1 MKKGMTLIFSAF
13 LLAASAFGIAACGDK
28 KTDTVSDDIV
38 NGGFEQGVG
47 DLTGW
52 TKTGS
57 AFSQY
62 GVVNTDK
69 VGNVVVGKVG
79 NNFFSGYEAGN
90 PQFTGTLTSDT
101 FKLGGTGKIGFLL
114 GAGKNGDKCYV
125 EFYEEGNDTPLLKIT
140 NTAFNAPYVTDHLI
154 RNIADLSEYVGKNIY
169 IKVTDNDKGD
179 AEEYSYV
186 NLDDFKVYQTEA
198 EVEAAQKE
206 RDDKLAEIG
215 APEFSEDPTE
225 TTIKNGDFED
235 GMNNWLVLEG
245 NTFGPSVIG
254 DASELFWNTRS
265 FNAEGEKFLN
275 GYKDDESFT
284 GAVRSTKFTLAGDGI
299 ISLLLG
305 GSGQDDIYVAV
316 CDGETDEELFVVSPA
331 EHFKDPELSENMLRK
346 YIDARAYIGKVLY
359 IKIVDGAASPFGAIT
374 VDSVRVSMTEE
385 ETVALMQ
392 QDYAWAQGLPAED
405 VSASATQKYYNDY
418 DYPYE
423 LPVLRFATAAANR
436 AVKASETPADL
447 TQFLAD
453 VVPAYGGIP
462 AEEIAVSIVK
472 VAFGEQEFT
481 SGFDAFDLSEAGVY
495 TVTYQAVYESLSLS
509 ATFTVEVTDEYS
521 IMNGGF
527 ETGSLAGWTY
537 EQGTGN
543 GQIAGDAAVSSATEW
558 WVQRMPYNKVGTY
571 HFDGW
576 AANATESNT
585 YWLRSSV
592 FTLGGSGWISF
603 KMGGNAAVVKVFKED
618 GTRIGEFVNTAFA
631 DVAFP
636 NIDEGCRLATMTTF
650 AANLSDYSGE
660 RLYIEL
666 HDVSASGWAV
676 AFFDDIITYYETAP
690 DVASLSDTVQ
700 FYKKVDGVQQEEP
713 TSYNI
718 PWVIAANTAD
728 QLIIVD
734 PAQNVTTETKT
745 VDLNTYLSGVSAT
758 ILGQTVS
765 GVLVDIV
772 KVSDG
777 EQDVTEG
784 FDSFLLET
792 GKTYIVSYKVSDPA
806 SGKFA
811 EATFSIVVTSS
822 YQIING
828 DFETGDLTGWTI
840 VEGEGVSVSNAKVFW
855 ERDANFFDMNGET
868 VQYYMQEGNYFLVTD
883 EAKTVVIKS
892 SDFVVEGDGIIAFKF
907 GIAKNAVSY
916 VALCDAQ
923 TDEELIK
930 VDNTAYFNDPLTA
943 QALLR
948 RFMDAGDYV
957 GREVYVKVVD
967 GATSD
972 FGFLNFDDLRVNLSE
987 TEAQELIDAEKEW
1000 ASSYRQDVLDS
1011 SEEMG
1016 SRTKEIIQ
1024 AIRNYYVQLALPA
1037 SEESAN

>member
-316 CDGETDEELFVVSPA
+316 CDGETDKELFVVSPA

-346 YIDARAYIGKVLY
+346 YIDASAYIEKVLY

-418 DYPYE
+418 NYPYE

-436 AVKASETPADL
+436 AVKASETPAVL
-447 TQFLAD
+447 TEFLAD
-453 VVPAYGGIP
+453 VVPAYGSIP
-462 AEEIAVSIVK
+462 AQEIAVSIVK

-481 SGFDAFDLSEAGVY
+481 SGFDAFDLSKTGVY
-495 TVTYQAVYESLSLS
+495 TVTYQAVYETLSLS
-509 ATFTVEVTDEYS
+509 ATFTVEVTDEYH

-527 ETGSLAGWTY
+527 ETG
-537 EQGTGN
+537 
-543 GQIAGDAAVSSATEW
+543 AAVSNAVEW
-558 WVQRMPYNKVGTY
+558 WGERMPYNKVGTY

-650 AANLSDYSGE
+650 AADLSDYLGE

-700 FYKKVDGVQQEEP
+700 FYKKVDDVQQEEP

-777 EQDVTEG
+777 AQDVTEG

-792 GKTYIVSYKVSDPA
+792 GKTYTVSYRVSDPA

-828 DFETGDLTGWTI
+828 DFETGDLTGWS
-840 VEGEGVSVSNAKVFW
+840 VEEGTAFADVNVFGDTDCWNGSYWQGANEAGKGVLRSSVFTLGGTGKISFRLGGGNNAEATYISVKKTDGTEVARFTNTKQEPYKDGAGMGEQYMWVYVF
-855 ERDANFFDMNGET
+855 DLTA
-868 VQYYMQEGNYFLVTD
+868 VASL
-883 EAKTVVIKS
+883 
-892 SDFVVEGDGIIAFKF
+892 GDQLYIEI
-907 GIAKNAVSY
+907 
-916 VALCDAQ
+916 
-923 TDEELIK
+923 
-930 VDNTAYFNDPLTA
+930 VDNAESGWGLLFVDDIKTYHTEETYAALGMQDTDYFVAEN
-943 QALLR
+943 
-948 RFMDAGDYV
+948 
-957 GREVYVKVVD
+957 KVP
-967 GATSD
+967 
-972 FGFLNFDDLRVNLSE
+972 N
-987 TEAQELIDAEKEW
+987 
-1000 ASSYRQDVLDS
+1000 
-1011 SEEMG
+1011 
-1016 SRTKEIIQ
+1016 
-1024 AIRNYYVQLALPA
+1024 
-1037 SEESAN
+1037 

>member
-305 GSGQDDIYVAV
+305 GSGQDDIYVSV
-316 CDGETDEELFVVSPA
+316 CDGETDKELFVVSPA

-346 YIDARAYIGKVLY
+346 YIDASAYIGKVLY

-418 DYPYE
+418 NYPYE

-447 TQFLAD
+447 TKFLAD
-453 VVPAYGGIP
+453 VVPAYGSIP

-558 WVQRMPYNKVGTY
+558 WGERLPYNKVGTY

-650 AANLSDYSGE
+650 AADLSDYLGE

-676 AFFDDIITYYETAP
+676 AFFDDIITYYETTP

-777 EQDVTEG
+777 AQDVTEG

-792 GKTYIVSYKVSDPA
+792 GKTYTVSYRVSDPV

-828 DFETGDLTGWTI
+828 DFETGDLTGWS
-840 VEGEGVSVSNAKVFW
+840 VEEGTAFADVNVFGDTDCW
-855 ERDANFFDMNGET
+855 NGSYN
-868 VQYYMQEGNYFLVTD
+868 QQGNYHLDGWQGANEAGKGVLRSSVFTLGGTGKISFRLGGGNNAEATYISVKKTD
-883 EAKTVVIKS
+883 GTEVARFTNTKQEPYNGGAGMGEQYMWVYVFDLTAVAS
-892 SDFVVEGDGIIAFKF
+892 LGDQLYIEI
-907 GIAKNAVSY
+907 
-916 VALCDAQ
+916 
-923 TDEELIK
+923 
-930 VDNTAYFNDPLTA
+930 VDNAESGWGLLFVDDIKTYHTEETYAALGMQDTDYFVAEN
-943 QALLR
+943 
-948 RFMDAGDYV
+948 
-957 GREVYVKVVD
+957 KVP
-967 GATSD
+967 
-972 FGFLNFDDLRVNLSE
+972 N
-987 TEAQELIDAEKEW
+987 
-1000 ASSYRQDVLDS
+1000 
-1011 SEEMG
+1011 
-1016 SRTKEIIQ
+1016 
-1024 AIRNYYVQLALPA
+1024 
-1037 SEESAN
+1037 

>member
-1 MKKGMTLIFSAF
+1 M
-13 LLAASAFGIAACGDK
+13 
-28 KTDTVSDDIV
+28 
-38 NGGFEQGVG
+38 
-47 DLTGW
+47 
-52 TKTGS
+52 
-57 AFSQY
+57 
-62 GVVNTDK
+62 
-69 VGNVVVGKVG
+69 
-79 NNFFSGYEAGN
+79 
-90 PQFTGTLTSDT
+90 
-101 FKLGGTGKIGFLL
+101 
-114 GAGKNGDKCYV
+114 
-125 EFYEEGNDTPLLKIT
+125 
-140 NTAFNAPYVTDHLI
+140 
-154 RNIADLSEYVGKNIY
+154 
-169 IKVTDNDKGD
+169 
-179 AEEYSYV
+179 
-186 NLDDFKVYQTEA
+186 
-198 EVEAAQKE
+198 
-206 RDDKLAEIG
+206 
-215 APEFSEDPTE
+215 PEFSEDPTE

-316 CDGETDEELFVVSPA
+316 CDGETDKELFVVSPA

-346 YIDARAYIGKVLY
+346 YIDASAYIGKVLY

-418 DYPYE
+418 NYPYE

-447 TQFLAD
+447 TEFLAD
-453 VVPAYGGIP
+453 VVPAYGSIP

-481 SGFDAFDLSEAGVY
+481 SGFDAFDLSKTGVY
-495 TVTYQAVYESLSLS
+495 TVTYQAVYETLSLS
-509 ATFTVEVTDEYS
+509 ATFTVEVTDEYH

-527 ETGSLAGWTY
+527 ETGSLAGWTF

-543 GQIAGDAAVSSATEW
+543 GQIAGDAAVSNAVEW
-558 WVQRMPYNKVGTY
+558 WGERMPYNKVGTY

-650 AANLSDYSGE
+650 AADLSDYLGE

-777 EQDVTEG
+777 AQDVTEG

-792 GKTYIVSYKVSDPA
+792 GKTYTVSYRVSDPA

-828 DFETGDLTGWTI
+828 DFETGDLTGWS
-840 VEGEGVSVSNAKVFW
+840 VEEGTAFADVNVFGDTDCW
-855 ERDANFFDMNGET
+855 NGSYN
-868 VQYYMQEGNYFLVTD
+868 QQGNYHLDGWQGANEAGKGVLRSSVFTLGGTGKISFRLGGGNNAEATYISVKKTD
-883 EAKTVVIKS
+883 GTEVARFTNTKQEPYNGGAGMGEQYMWVYVFDLTAVAS
-892 SDFVVEGDGIIAFKF
+892 LGDQLYIEI
-907 GIAKNAVSY
+907 
-916 VALCDAQ
+916 
-923 TDEELIK
+923 
-930 VDNTAYFNDPLTA
+930 VDNAESGWGLLFVDDIKTYHTEETYAALGMQDTDYFVAEN
-943 QALLR
+943 
-948 RFMDAGDYV
+948 
-957 GREVYVKVVD
+957 KVP
-967 GATSD
+967 
-972 FGFLNFDDLRVNLSE
+972 N
-987 TEAQELIDAEKEW
+987 
-1000 ASSYRQDVLDS
+1000 
-1011 SEEMG
+1011 
-1016 SRTKEIIQ
+1016 
-1024 AIRNYYVQLALPA
+1024 
-1037 SEESAN
+1037 

>member
-1 MKKGMTLIFSAF
+1 M
-13 LLAASAFGIAACGDK
+13 
-28 KTDTVSDDIV
+28 
-38 NGGFEQGVG
+38 
-47 DLTGW
+47 
-52 TKTGS
+52 
-57 AFSQY
+57 
-62 GVVNTDK
+62 
-69 VGNVVVGKVG
+69 
-79 NNFFSGYEAGN
+79 
-90 PQFTGTLTSDT
+90 
-101 FKLGGTGKIGFLL
+101 
-114 GAGKNGDKCYV
+114 
-125 EFYEEGNDTPLLKIT
+125 
-140 NTAFNAPYVTDHLI
+140 
-154 RNIADLSEYVGKNIY
+154 
-169 IKVTDNDKGD
+169 
-179 AEEYSYV
+179 
-186 NLDDFKVYQTEA
+186 
-198 EVEAAQKE
+198 
-206 RDDKLAEIG
+206 
-215 APEFSEDPTE
+215 PEFSEDPTE

-245 NTFGPSVIG
+245 NNFGPSVIG

-316 CDGETDEELFVVSPA
+316 CDGETDKELFVVSPA

-346 YIDARAYIGKVLY
+346 YIDASAYIGKVLY

-418 DYPYE
+418 NYPYE

-447 TQFLAD
+447 TEFLAD
-453 VVPAYGGIP
+453 VVPAYGSIP

-481 SGFDAFDLSEAGVY
+481 SGFDAFDLSKTGVY
-495 TVTYQAVYESLSLS
+495 TVTYQAVYETLSLS
-509 ATFTVEVTDEYS
+509 ATFTVEVTDEYH

-527 ETGSLAGWTY
+527 ETGSLAGWTF

-543 GQIAGDAAVSSATEW
+543 GQIAGDAAVSNAVEW
-558 WVQRMPYNKVGTY
+558 WGERMPYNKVGTY

-650 AANLSDYSGE
+650 AADLSDYLGE

-777 EQDVTEG
+777 AQDVTEG

-792 GKTYIVSYKVSDPA
+792 GKTYTVSYRVSDPA

-828 DFETGDLTGWTI
+828 DFETGDLTGWS
-840 VEGEGVSVSNAKVFW
+840 VEEGTAFADVNVFGDTDCW
-855 ERDANFFDMNGET
+855 NGSYN
-868 VQYYMQEGNYFLVTD
+868 QQGNYHLDGWQGANEAGKGVLRSSVFTLGGTGKISFRLGGGNNAEATYISVKKTD
-883 EAKTVVIKS
+883 GTEVARFTNTKQEPYNGGAGMGEQYMWVYVFDLTAVAS
-892 SDFVVEGDGIIAFKF
+892 LGDQLYIEI
-907 GIAKNAVSY
+907 
-916 VALCDAQ
+916 
-923 TDEELIK
+923 
-930 VDNTAYFNDPLTA
+930 VDNAESGWGLLFVDDIKTYHTEETYAALGMQDTDYFVAEN
-943 QALLR
+943 
-948 RFMDAGDYV
+948 
-957 GREVYVKVVD
+957 KVP
-967 GATSD
+967 
-972 FGFLNFDDLRVNLSE
+972 N
-987 TEAQELIDAEKEW
+987 
-1000 ASSYRQDVLDS
+1000 
-1011 SEEMG
+1011 
-1016 SRTKEIIQ
+1016 
-1024 AIRNYYVQLALPA
+1024 
-1037 SEESAN
+1037 

>member
-28 KTDTVSDDIV
+28 KTDTVSDDIVSDDIV

-140 NTAFNAPYVTDHLI
+140 NTAFNAPCVTDHLI

-316 CDGETDEELFVVSPA
+316 CDGETDKELFVVSPA

-346 YIDARAYIGKVLY
+346 YIDASAYIGKVLY

-418 DYPYE
+418 KYPYE

-436 AVKASETPADL
+436 AVKASEKPADL
-447 TQFLAD
+447 TEFLAD
-453 VVPAYGGIP
+453 VVPAYGSIP

-481 SGFDAFDLSEAGVY
+481 SGFDAFDLSKTGVY
-495 TVTYQAVYESLSLS
+495 TVTYQAVYETLSLS
-509 ATFTVEVTDEYS
+509 ATFTVEVTDEYH
-521 IMNGGF
+521 IM
-527 ETGSLAGWTY
+527 
-537 EQGTGN
+537 
-543 GQIAGDAAVSSATEW
+543 
-558 WVQRMPYNKVGTY
+558 
-571 HFDGW
+571 
-576 AANATESNT
+576 
-585 YWLRSSV
+585 
-592 FTLGGSGWISF
+592 
-603 KMGGNAAVVKVFKED
+603 
-618 GTRIGEFVNTAFA
+618 
-631 DVAFP
+631 
-636 NIDEGCRLATMTTF
+636 
-650 AANLSDYSGE
+650 
-660 RLYIEL
+660 
-666 HDVSASGWAV
+666 
-676 AFFDDIITYYETAP
+676 
-690 DVASLSDTVQ
+690 
-700 FYKKVDGVQQEEP
+700 
-713 TSYNI
+713 
-718 PWVIAANTAD
+718 
-728 QLIIVD
+728 
-734 PAQNVTTETKT
+734 
-745 VDLNTYLSGVSAT
+745 
-758 ILGQTVS
+758 
-765 GVLVDIV
+765 
-772 KVSDG
+772 
-777 EQDVTEG
+777 
-784 FDSFLLET
+784 
-792 GKTYIVSYKVSDPA
+792 
-806 SGKFA
+806 
-811 EATFSIVVTSS
+811 
-822 YQIING
+822 NG

-892 SDFVVEGDGIIAFKF
+892 SDFVVKGDGIIAFKF

>member
-215 APEFSEDPTE
+215 APEFSEDPTK

-316 CDGETDEELFVVSPA
+316 CDGETDKELFVVSPA

-346 YIDARAYIGKVLY
+346 YIDASAYIGKVLY

-374 VDSVRVSMTEE
+374 VDSVRVSMTEK

-418 DYPYE
+418 KYPYE

-436 AVKASETPADL
+436 AVKASKTPADL
-447 TQFLAD
+447 TEFLAD
-453 VVPAYGGIP
+453 VVPAYGSIP
-462 AEEIAVSIVK
+462 AKEIAVSIVK

-481 SGFDAFDLSEAGVY
+481 SGFDAFDLSKTGVY

-527 ETGSLAGWTY
+527 ETGDLTGWSVEEGTAFADVNVFGDTDCWNGSY
-537 EQGTGN
+537 NQQGN
-543 GQIAGDAAVSSATEW
+543 
-558 WVQRMPYNKVGTY
+558 Y
-571 HFDGW
+571 HLDGW
-576 AANATESNT
+576 QGANEAGKGV
-585 YWLRSSV
+585 LRSSV
-592 FTLGGSGWISF
+592 FTLGGTGKISF
-603 KMGGNAAVVKVFKED
+603 RLGGGNNAEATYISVKKTD
-618 GTRIGEFVNTAFA
+618 GTEVARFTNTKQEPYNGGAGMGEQYMWVYVFDLTA
-631 DVAFP
+631 VASLG
-636 NIDEGCRLATMTTF
+636 DQ
-650 AANLSDYSGE
+650 
-660 RLYIEL
+660 LYIEIV
-666 HDVSASGWAV
+666 DNAESGWGLLFV
-676 AFFDDIITYYETAP
+676 DDI
-690 DVASLSDTVQ
+690 
-700 FYKKVDGVQQEEP
+700 
-713 TSYNI
+713 
-718 PWVIAANTAD
+718 
-728 QLIIVD
+728 
-734 PAQNVTTETKT
+734 
-745 VDLNTYLSGVSAT
+745 
-758 ILGQTVS
+758 
-765 GVLVDIV
+765 
-772 KVSDG
+772 
-777 EQDVTEG
+777 
-784 FDSFLLET
+784 
-792 GKTYIVSYKVSDPA
+792 KTYHTEETYAALGMQDTDYFVAENKVP
-806 SGKFA
+806 
-811 EATFSIVVTSS
+811 
-822 YQIING
+822 N
-828 DFETGDLTGWTI
+828 
-840 VEGEGVSVSNAKVFW
+840 
-855 ERDANFFDMNGET
+855 
-868 VQYYMQEGNYFLVTD
+868 
-883 EAKTVVIKS
+883 
-892 SDFVVEGDGIIAFKF
+892 
-907 GIAKNAVSY
+907 
-916 VALCDAQ
+916 
-923 TDEELIK
+923 
-930 VDNTAYFNDPLTA
+930 
-943 QALLR
+943 
-948 RFMDAGDYV
+948 
-957 GREVYVKVVD
+957 
-967 GATSD
+967 
-972 FGFLNFDDLRVNLSE
+972 
-987 TEAQELIDAEKEW
+987 
-1000 ASSYRQDVLDS
+1000 
-1011 SEEMG
+1011 
-1016 SRTKEIIQ
+1016 
-1024 AIRNYYVQLALPA
+1024 
-1037 SEESAN
+1037 

>member
-140 NTAFNAPYVTDHLI
+140 NTAFNAPHVTDHLI

-225 TTIKNGDFED
+225 TTIKNGNFED
-235 GMNNWLVLEG
+235 GMNDWLVLEG

-316 CDGETDEELFVVSPA
+316 CDGETDEELSVVSPA

-346 YIDARAYIGKVLY
+346 YIDASKYIGKVLY

-436 AVKASETPADL
+436 AVKASKTPADL

-462 AEEIAVSIVK
+462 AKEIAVSIVK

-481 SGFDAFDLSEAGVY
+481 SGFDAFVLSKTGVY
-495 TVTYQAVYESLSLS
+495 TVTYQAVYETLSLS
-509 ATFTVEVTDEYS
+509 ATFTVEVTDEYH
-521 IMNGGF
+521 IM
-527 ETGSLAGWTY
+527 
-537 EQGTGN
+537 
-543 GQIAGDAAVSSATEW
+543 
-558 WVQRMPYNKVGTY
+558 
-571 HFDGW
+571 
-576 AANATESNT
+576 
-585 YWLRSSV
+585 
-592 FTLGGSGWISF
+592 
-603 KMGGNAAVVKVFKED
+603 
-618 GTRIGEFVNTAFA
+618 
-631 DVAFP
+631 
-636 NIDEGCRLATMTTF
+636 
-650 AANLSDYSGE
+650 
-660 RLYIEL
+660 
-666 HDVSASGWAV
+666 
-676 AFFDDIITYYETAP
+676 
-690 DVASLSDTVQ
+690 
-700 FYKKVDGVQQEEP
+700 
-713 TSYNI
+713 
-718 PWVIAANTAD
+718 
-728 QLIIVD
+728 
-734 PAQNVTTETKT
+734 
-745 VDLNTYLSGVSAT
+745 
-758 ILGQTVS
+758 
-765 GVLVDIV
+765 
-772 KVSDG
+772 
-777 EQDVTEG
+777 
-784 FDSFLLET
+784 
-792 GKTYIVSYKVSDPA
+792 
-806 SGKFA
+806 
-811 EATFSIVVTSS
+811 
-822 YQIING
+822 NG

-840 VEGEGVSVSNAKVFW
+840 VKGEGVSVSNAKVFW
-855 ERDANFFDMNGET
+855 ERDANFFDMNGKT

-892 SDFVVEGDGIIAFKF
+892 SDFVVKGDGIIAFKF

-923 TDEELIK
+923 TGKELIK
-930 VDNTAYFNDPLTA
+930 VDNTAHFNDPLTA

-987 TEAQELIDAEKEW
+987 TEAQELINAEKEW

-1024 AIRNYYVQLALPA
+1024 TIRNYYAQLALPA

>member
-316 CDGETDEELFVVSPA
+316 CDGETDKELFVVSPA

-346 YIDARAYIGKVLY
+346 YIDASAYIGKVLY

-418 DYPYE
+418 NYPYE
-423 LPVLRFATAAANR
+423 LPVLRFATVAANR

-447 TQFLAD
+447 TEFLAD
-453 VVPAYGGIP
+453 VVPAYGSIP

-481 SGFDAFDLSEAGVY
+481 SGFDAFDLSKTGVY
-495 TVTYQAVYESLSLS
+495 TVTYQAVYETLSLS
-509 ATFTVEVTDEYS
+509 ATFTVEVTDEYH

-543 GQIAGDAAVSSATEW
+543 GQIAGDAAVSNAVEW
-558 WVQRMPYNKVGTY
+558 WGERMPYNKVGTY

-650 AANLSDYSGE
+650 AADLSDYLGE

-777 EQDVTEG
+777 AQDVTEG

-792 GKTYIVSYKVSDPA
+792 GKTYTVSYRVSDPA

-828 DFETGDLTGWTI
+828 DFETGDLTGWS
-840 VEGEGVSVSNAKVFW
+840 VEEGTAFADVNVFGGTDCW
-855 ERDANFFDMNGET
+855 NGSYN
-868 VQYYMQEGNYFLVTD
+868 QQGNYHLDGWQGANEAGKGVLRSSVFTLGGTGKISFRLGGGNNAEATYISVKKTD
-883 EAKTVVIKS
+883 GTEVARFTNTKQEPYNGGAGMGEQYMWVYVFDLTAVAS
-892 SDFVVEGDGIIAFKF
+892 LGDQLYIEI
-907 GIAKNAVSY
+907 
-916 VALCDAQ
+916 
-923 TDEELIK
+923 
-930 VDNTAYFNDPLTA
+930 VDNAESGWGLLFVDDIKTYHTEETYAALGMQDTDYFVAEN
-943 QALLR
+943 
-948 RFMDAGDYV
+948 
-957 GREVYVKVVD
+957 KVP
-967 GATSD
+967 
-972 FGFLNFDDLRVNLSE
+972 N
-987 TEAQELIDAEKEW
+987 
-1000 ASSYRQDVLDS
+1000 
-1011 SEEMG
+1011 
-1016 SRTKEIIQ
+1016 
-1024 AIRNYYVQLALPA
+1024 
-1037 SEESAN
+1037 

>member
-316 CDGETDEELFVVSPA
+316 CDGETDKELFVVSPA

-346 YIDARAYIGKVLY
+346 YIDASAYIGKVLY

-418 DYPYE
+418 NYPYE
-423 LPVLRFATAAANR
+423 LP
-436 AVKASETPADL
+436 VKASETPADL
-447 TQFLAD
+447 TEFLAD
-453 VVPAYGGIP
+453 VVPAYGSIP

-481 SGFDAFDLSEAGVY
+481 SGFDAFDLSKTGVY
-495 TVTYQAVYESLSLS
+495 TVTYQAVYETLSLS
-509 ATFTVEVTDEYS
+509 ATFTVEVTDEYH

-543 GQIAGDAAVSSATEW
+543 GQIAGDAAVSNAVEW
-558 WVQRMPYNKVGTY
+558 WGERMPYNKVGTY

-650 AANLSDYSGE
+650 AADLSDYLGE

-700 FYKKVDGVQQEEP
+700 FYKKVDDVQQEEP

-777 EQDVTEG
+777 AQDVTEG

-792 GKTYIVSYKVSDPA
+792 GKTYTVSYRVSDPA

-828 DFETGDLTGWTI
+828 DFETGDLTGWS
-840 VEGEGVSVSNAKVFW
+840 VEEGTAFADVNVFGDTDCW
-855 ERDANFFDMNGET
+855 NGSYN
-868 VQYYMQEGNYFLVTD
+868 QQGNYHLDGWQGANEAGKGVLRSSVFTLGGTGKISFRLGGGNNAEATYISVKKTD
-883 EAKTVVIKS
+883 GTEVARFTNTKQEPYNGGAGMGEQYMWVYVFDLTAVAS
-892 SDFVVEGDGIIAFKF
+892 LGDQLYIEI
-907 GIAKNAVSY
+907 
-916 VALCDAQ
+916 
-923 TDEELIK
+923 
-930 VDNTAYFNDPLTA
+930 VDNAESGWGLLFVDDIKTYHTEETYAALGMQDTDYFVAEN
-943 QALLR
+943 
-948 RFMDAGDYV
+948 
-957 GREVYVKVVD
+957 KVP
-967 GATSD
+967 
-972 FGFLNFDDLRVNLSE
+972 N
-987 TEAQELIDAEKEW
+987 
-1000 ASSYRQDVLDS
+1000 
-1011 SEEMG
+1011 
-1016 SRTKEIIQ
+1016 
-1024 AIRNYYVQLALPA
+1024 
-1037 SEESAN
+1037 